1 MGDDDLKNATEEA
14 KITISVITCIDQ
26 YYQLIIIIN
35 P

>member
-1 MGDDDLKNATEEA
+1 MKNATEEA
-14 KITISVITCIDQ
+14 KITKSAITCINQ